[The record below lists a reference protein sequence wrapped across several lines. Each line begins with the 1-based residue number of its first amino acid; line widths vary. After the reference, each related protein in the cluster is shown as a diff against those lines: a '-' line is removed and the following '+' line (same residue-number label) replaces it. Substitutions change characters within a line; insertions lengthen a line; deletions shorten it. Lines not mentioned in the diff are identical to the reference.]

1 MLLIVNQGT
10 KKHRGRTV
18 AANEQIPK
26 KIRDLIWLYQ
36 YHLSRV
42 QNPCWLRILGIIYDY
57 ITPLYNILVTLVID
71 DGNSYK
77 PTSSEMTKDFEH
89 SPNSF
94 SRSYV
99 A

>member
-1 MLLIVNQGT
+1 VLPIVDQGT
-10 KKHRGRTV
+10 EKHRGRTV

-26 KIRDLIWLYQ
+26 QIRYLIWLYQ

-42 QNPCWLRILGIIYDY
+42 QNPCWLRILGIIL
-57 ITPLYNILVTLVID
+57 PLYILVTLVID

-77 PTSSEMTKDFEH
+77 PTSSEMTKDFEQC
-89 SPNSF
+89 PNSF